1 MFTHYFLT
9 PLLATVLLIA
19 VLFPFA
25 LKVGFTDKPC
35 HRKQHKNPT
44 PIIGGLAIYLS
55 LLVTFLTNDTPLPGQ
70 NAFLTAVSMLV
81 AVGLIDDYKNLSVK
95 IRLVIQISAALIM
108 VEFAHLKITSLG
120 DLFGFGEMYLS
131 DGVATVFTV
140 FAVVG
145 GINAFNM
152 IDGMDGLSGSLTF
165 ISIAAI
171 AEISWVAQN
180 WVLFQYCL
188 VFMAGIIGFLL
199 FNMRIFGRPNAKIFL
214 GDTGSTVF
222 GFTVCWLAIGVT
234 QSEESIVPPI
244 TALWL
249 MGLPLIDSVCI
260 MLRRT
265 AKGRSPFNPDR
276 EHLHHLFV
284 VAGYSINFTLGL
296 ISFIAAT
303 IVINGI
309 AANLYLKVP
318 EAVMLAAFLCLFV
331 AYFWLMNNAWTI
343 MKISR
348 YLRVTKVF
356 DRRVISHGNDVEM
369 RVGVDRRFK
378 PTKQQIESFNK
389 GSGFF
394 LSSLFKH
401 NVQDKSANLKS
412 KIEEDK

>member
-1 MFTHYFLT
+1 MFTNYFLT

-19 VLFPFA
+19 MLIPVA
-25 LKVGFTDKPC
+25 LKTGFTDKPC

-55 LLVTFLTNDTPLPGQ
+55 LLITFLLADKPLPSQ
-70 NAFLTAVSMLV
+70 NAFLTAVTLLV
-81 AVGLIDDYKNLSVK
+81 GVGLIDDYKNLSVK
-95 IRLVIQISAALIM
+95 IRLVIQIAAALIM
-108 VEFAHLKITSLG
+108 AEVAHLKITSLG
-120 DLFGFGEMYLS
+120 DVFGMGDLILN

-152 IDGMDGLSGSLTF
+152 IDGMDGLSGTLTL

-171 AEISWVAQN
+171 SEIAWVAEN

-188 VFMAGIIGFLL
+188 IFMGGIIGFLL

-222 GFTVCWLAIGVT
+222 GFTVCWLAIGIT
-234 QSEESIVPPI
+234 QEETSIVPPI
-244 TALWL
+244 AALWL

-260 MLRRT
+260 MLRRIS
-265 AKGRSPFNPDR
+265 KGRSPFNPDR

-296 ISFIAAT
+296 IAFIAAT

-309 AANLYLKVP
+309 AANVYMKIP
-318 EAVMLAAFLCLFV
+318 ESIMLGAFLCLFV

-348 YLRVTKVF
+348 YLRVTKLF
-356 DRRVISHGNDVEM
+356 DRRVVSQDSNVEM
-369 RVGVDRRFK
+369 RKGPDRRFK
-378 PTKQQIESFNK
+378 PTPQQIESFHK

-401 NVQDKSANLKS
+401 NVQEKPSHIES
-412 KIEEDK
+412 KPGEDK